1 MDENVKLV
9 DYSDSESEEEE
20 QATPVQILDK
30 RGRKVAFVEPT
41 QHGNAPSGSE
51 IVGDQNDVHNQEEE
65 TEESNSIQPDPVE
78 YEEPEMINLTA
89 ESDIENPRHEEIIII
104 SDSSQSTII
113 LSPPRETD
121 DHHSATSGNII

>member
-9 DYSDSESEEEE
+9 DYSDSETEEEE

-30 RGRKVAFVEPT
+30 RGRKVAVVEPT
-41 QHGNAPSGSE
+41 QHGNAPSVSE
-51 IVGDQNDVHNQEEE
+51 IVGDQNDVDNQQEE

-78 YEEPEMINLTA
+78 YE